1 MEGALRGVRLCP
13 TQQQAPSPPHL
24 ACPLLAVPF
33 LVPWRANHPTRA
45 EMAAPCA
52 HRLARPTLRA
62 HSYRTGS
69 PGRAMQLSPWVH
81 AQRHASPMWG
91 SGPSRNTSC
100 SLAHHGQS
108 WGGGSLGQPGE
119 WPWPAWQP
127 HQLAFTALMSLTRFW
142 ARQIPKIC
150 KTESR

>member
-45 EMAAPCA
+45 EMAAPSA

-108 WGGGSLGQPGE
+108 WGGGVPGSARRVAMASVAASPVGLHCLDVTHEVLGQ
-119 WPWPAWQP
+119 ADTKD
-127 HQLAFTALMSLTRFW
+127 L
-142 ARQIPKIC
+142 
-150 KTESR
+150 